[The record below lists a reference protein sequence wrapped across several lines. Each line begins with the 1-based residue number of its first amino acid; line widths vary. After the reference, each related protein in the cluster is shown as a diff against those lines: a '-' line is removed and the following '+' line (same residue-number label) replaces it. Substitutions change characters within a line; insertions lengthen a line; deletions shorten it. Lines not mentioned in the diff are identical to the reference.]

1 MFTKGKWILLLYIF
15 WQLYR
20 SYLHHFCSTDR
31 GTSKRFQVR
40 HSSQCKTTKHQ
51 SFHPSFHAPDSHLQ
65 PWSSAKWNMV
75 SLISICFKSLSEKG
89 TTSFTVT
96 WWTYNF
102 VHYHLNSPFGLL
114 KNMLFNIALPF
125 KRSLCG
131 KILHNNYWRPFLLNN
146 IFLNVWN
153 DFDRTS
159 HWK

>member
-65 PWSSAKWNMV
+65 PWSSTKWKMV
-75 SLISICFKSLSEKG
+75 CLISICFKSLSKKR
-89 TTSFTVT
+89 TTSFTIT
-96 WWTYNF
+96 WIHPLACWKICCSTSHYRSRDHCVAKYSIITIGFLSFWTIF
-102 VHYHLNSPFGLL
+102 
-114 KNMLFNIALPF
+114 
-125 KRSLCG
+125 
-131 KILHNNYWRPFLLNN
+131 
-146 IFLNVWN
+146 FLNVWN
-153 DFDRTS
+153 DFEWAS
-159 HWK
+159 NWK

>member
-65 PWSSAKWNMV
+65 PWSSTKWKMV
-75 SLISICFKSLSEKG
+75 CIISICFKSLSEKR
-89 TTSFTVT
+89 TTSFTIT
-96 WWTYNF
+96 
-102 VHYHLNSPFGLL
+102 LNSPFGLL

-131 KILHNNYWRPFLLNN
+131 KILHNNYWLPFLLN

-153 DFDRTS
+153 DFDWAS
-159 HWK
+159 NWK